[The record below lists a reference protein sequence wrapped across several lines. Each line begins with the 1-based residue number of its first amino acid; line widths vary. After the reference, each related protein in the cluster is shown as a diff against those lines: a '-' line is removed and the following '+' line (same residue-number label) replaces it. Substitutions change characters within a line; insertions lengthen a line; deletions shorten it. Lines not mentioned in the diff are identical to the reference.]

1 MSLLLVFLIVCVLYS
16 RTCLSF
22 VVAFIAENR
31 QLFFFF
37 FFFFFFFDTLKNFML
52 KKKNLW
58 TRVDDA
64 LDSIT
69 DTWLSQCLSSRGNR
83 EQTCV
88 PVKCNASVT
97 FHGIVSH
104 LVVETTTMVS
114 LCVGLFV
121 NRDLIFFYSLVKGT
135 RRKEDNNVQE
145 LTSTVSVSSTVR
157 TLLSFKWFSMHVSS
171 SLNIKPKPIIR

>member
-1 MSLLLVFLIVCVLYS
+1 MFLLLVFLIVCVLYS

-37 FFFFFFFDTLKNFML
+37 FFDALKNFML

-58 TRVDDA
+58 TKVDDA

-69 DTWLSQCLSSRGNR
+69 DTWLSQCLSSRENR

-97 FHGIVSH
+97 FHGIVHVSH

-114 LCVGLFV
+114 LCVGFFV
-121 NRDLIFFYSLVKGT
+121 NQDLIFFYSLVKGT
-135 RRKEDNNVQE
+135 RSKEDNNVQE